1 MTHIGNT
8 EMRAC
13 LFFSFDS
20 ISPPKLHTSKFT
32 LCSTPQPHPL
42 STFFQKEIICKSKL
56 KWKKVK
62 VRVTR
67 WCPTLCIYSPG
78 QSTGVGSFPTQR
90 LNLGLSHCWQIPYQL
105 SHKGSPKILYW
116 VAYPFSRGSSW
127 PRNPTGVSCIA
138 GRFFSNWAIREAH
151 FICKER
157 C

>member
-8 EMRAC
+8 EMHAC
-13 LFFSFDS
+13 LFFFFSFNS

-78 QSTGVGSFPTQR
+78 QVLEWVAFPFSRGIFPTQGQNLR
-90 LNLGLSHCWQIPYQL
+90 LPHCRRILYQL
-105 SHKGSPKILYW
+105 SHKGSPKILHW
-116 VAYPFSRGSSW
+116 VAYPFSRGSS
-127 PRNPTGVSCIA
+127 
-138 GRFFSNWAIREAH
+138 
-151 FICKER
+151 
-157 C
+157 